1 MTVLL
6 AGRDDVTL
14 DAFER
19 VAWGGE
25 DVELAP
31 AALERMAACRQEFL
45 ALLDAEP
52 TLSVYGVT
60 TGTGERA
67 GQGLAAAAQLEE
79 ATRAP
84 VNGSSFG
91 EPLPERVVR
100 GIVLARLTGFV
111 EGNAAVRPELAL
123 AVAAL
128 LDGPLPE
135 VPARGNAGS
144 GEILAL
150 GHLFNGIGIPLEL
163 KEPIALVNGSP
174 CAAALVADGALL
186 ARRRLPRAEQVFALA
201 VEAIAA
207 PLGAFAAE
215 LEPLWDDPEETAALQ
230 ALRDL
235 LAGAAA
241 ERRTYQAPVSFRIL
255 PRVLARSR
263 RALAEAER
271 AASVSLRAVT
281 DNPVFVP
288 SADGRPATVLSNG
301 SYHNAM
307 AAPALDGLAAAAADL
322 VQIAERQTEAI
333 LDELL
338 TEGICPHPLSTLS
351 MVQAAWAEDARAA
364 AQATILPLGG
374 LGQNDTPA
382 PAFIAWDRCRRA
394 GECLDAALATLAVV
408 ASQGLHEHGRP
419 APPALTG
426 ALDEIRG
433 YVPLLEEPRP
443 IGPEVGRLAAAFV
456 NARRGSPTSHR

>member
-6 AGRDDVTL
+6 AGRADVTL

-45 ALLDAEP
+45 ALLESEP

-123 AVAAL
+123 AVAGL
-128 LDGPLPE
+128 LGGPLPE

-207 PLGAFAAE
+207 PLGAF
-215 LEPLWDDPEETAALQ
+215 
-230 ALRDL
+230 
-235 LAGAAA
+235 
-241 ERRTYQAPVSFRIL
+241 
-255 PRVLARSR
+255 
-263 RALAEAER
+263 
-271 AASVSLRAVT
+271 
-281 DNPVFVP
+281 
-288 SADGRPATVLSNG
+288 
-301 SYHNAM
+301 
-307 AAPALDGLAAAAADL
+307 
-322 VQIAERQTEAI
+322 
-333 LDELL
+333 
-338 TEGICPHPLSTLS
+338 
-351 MVQAAWAEDARAA
+351 
-364 AQATILPLGG
+364 
-374 LGQNDTPA
+374 
-382 PAFIAWDRCRRA
+382 
-394 GECLDAALATLAVV
+394 
-408 ASQGLHEHGRP
+408 
-419 APPALTG
+419 
-426 ALDEIRG
+426 
-433 YVPLLEEPRP
+433 
-443 IGPEVGRLAAAFV
+443 
-456 NARRGSPTSHR
+456 